1 LPTFR
6 PDELFDTCP
15 ERFLTFVSRLAQKT
29 QRAIS
34 SLDQFLAALEARI
47 DFFHSTGCRVS
58 DHGPLAIGF
67 CPLDEAGQARCFSV
81 GWQEKRWMSARS
93 RPGKV

>member
-29 QRAIS
+29 QRAIT
-34 SLDQFLAALEARI
+34 SLDRFLAALEARI

-67 CPLDEAGQARCFSV
+67 CPLDEAGQAALFQRRLA
-81 GWQEKRWMSARS
+81 GERWMSTRF